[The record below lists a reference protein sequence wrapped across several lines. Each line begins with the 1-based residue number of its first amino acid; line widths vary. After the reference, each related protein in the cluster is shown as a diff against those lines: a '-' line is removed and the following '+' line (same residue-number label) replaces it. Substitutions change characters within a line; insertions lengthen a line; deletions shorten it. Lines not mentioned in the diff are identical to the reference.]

1 MSPSAAPGGSWRARS
16 PFRVAFPSSIDGR
29 VLAQVTVDEGAVRG
43 RSASVAT
50 ALLWVLAVGGITL
63 AVVGAIAED
72 RAGSEAV
79 GAFGVEA
86 GAALWFAGAVTLG
99 ARPRPTVAR
108 ALLLLGLALGGAV
121 LVVLAVLLDWDGPAL
136 TLAMEFGVGSMAV
149 AVIDVVLLGILH
161 PGLEGYAS
169 RSEDLVV
176 TLSLGGAGRLVA
188 VRKEAPQPEPAAPRP
203 IE

>member
-29 VLAQVTVDEGAVRG
+29 VLAQVTVDDGAVRG

-99 ARPRPTVAR
+99 ARPGPRWPGPASCSDSPSVAR
-108 ALLLLGLALGGAV
+108 S
-121 LVVLAVLLDWDGPAL
+121 WWC
-136 TLAMEFGVGSMAV
+136 
-149 AVIDVVLLGILH
+149 
-161 PGLEGYAS
+161 S
-169 RSEDLVV
+169 RSCS
-176 TLSLGGAGRLVA
+176 TGTA
-188 VRKEAPQPEPAAPRP
+188 RP
-203 IE
+203 